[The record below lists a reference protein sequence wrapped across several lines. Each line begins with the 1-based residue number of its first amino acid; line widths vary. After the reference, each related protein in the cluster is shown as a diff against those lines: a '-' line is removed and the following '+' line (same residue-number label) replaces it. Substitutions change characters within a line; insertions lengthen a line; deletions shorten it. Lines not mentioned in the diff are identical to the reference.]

1 MNNRLP
7 LHSSLPFPPFL
18 AVPGAPPN
26 SYPSPLCFRDRFSEK
41 RLLGSLVDSGNL
53 LSSCTKPYFWVAQI
67 FLLEDALAPSISKS
81 KDSGY
86 RFRERRRFKW

>member
-18 AVPGAPPN
+18 AVPGASPE
-26 SYPSPLCFRDRFSEK
+26 SYPSPLRFRDRFSER
-41 RLLGSLVDSGNL
+41 RLLGSLVDSSNL
-53 LSSCTKPYFWVAQI
+53 LSSCTQPYFWVAQI
-67 FLLEDALAPSISKS
+67 LLLEDAIASHISKS